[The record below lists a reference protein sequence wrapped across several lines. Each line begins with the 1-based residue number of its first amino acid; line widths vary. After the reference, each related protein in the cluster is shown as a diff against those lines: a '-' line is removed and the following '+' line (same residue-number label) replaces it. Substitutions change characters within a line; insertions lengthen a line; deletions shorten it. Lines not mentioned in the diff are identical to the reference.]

1 MEHPAAIERMIEHSR
16 SIKRKALQR
25 VMVVVS
31 LVTTWVIA
39 GTTGV
44 FLMAGPWGDIE
55 AGNAQLFEVMVL
67 GLSRR
72 QWGVVHLVLSIV
84 AVAVSLIHYRME
96 WRPFQGSLRQ
106 VTSRRQVPTL
116 PGHAPPPPAPR
127 PPRPSRERPPS

>member
-1 MEHPAAIERMIEHSR
+1 MEHPAAVERMIEHSR

-25 VMVVVS
+25 VLIVVG

-55 AGNAQLFEVMVL
+55 AGNAQLFEAIVL

-84 AVAVSLIHYRME
+84 AVTVTLIHYRME

-116 PGHAPPPPAPR
+116 SMHAQSAL
-127 PPRPSRERPPS
+127 PPRQPRTPRERPPS